1 MLETRFLVSDIARLR
16 AIIGGID
23 EDPKLRWL
31 YPVGAKELAEIG
43 RSFGAYFAPGDYE
56 ITLEPWHSIREAP
69 YLIHTGFELALM
81 LDGRKPLAKFSDAYP
96 NEWFEERMNKFTP
109 FVESGRLIRR
119 VVKRP
124 FDRPRGNSDGNRV
137 DGISEV
143 FFALPGEEWRVD
155 AYLLL
160 WQVAAKTKWNYS
172 LERFEGLL
180 LGYEDW
186 QIDWWIE
193 QLRKRRPEQDY
204 ELPWMPLTK
213 GGE

>member
-23 EDPKLRWL
+23 EDP
-31 YPVGAKELAEIG
+31 
-43 RSFGAYFAPGDYE
+43 
-56 ITLEPWHSIREAP
+56 
-69 YLIHTGFELALM
+69 
-81 LDGRKPLAKFSDAYP
+81 KFSDAYP